1 MKGYIKDKR
10 TEILMLILILAVFA
24 VTGILYKVHPM
35 VILYPTVIV
44 TALCLIYFLIG
55 YYKRR
60 GRIRDFKRLMEC
72 ISQPEIALPA
82 ASDALEEDYQQ
93 LIGVLR
99 DERIKTASEA
109 ENRYRQMM
117 DYYTLWA
124 HQIKTPIASMRL
136 TLGTMDSVEARK
148 LNSELTR
155 IEQYVAMV
163 LTYLRLDFDTSD
175 YLFAEREVDDII
187 RPVVRKF
194 ASEFIDRKLSLDYE
208 PVNKKIV
215 TDEKWFSFCLE
226 QILSNAL
233 KYTGKGSIRIYV
245 DNDWLV
251 VEDSGIGIAPE
262 DLPRIFEKGYTGF
275 NGRVHEQATGI
286 GLYLCKR
293 ICDGL
298 GLDIKA
304 ESLLGEGTKI
314 RVFLNSKKINVND

>member
-60 GRIRDFKRLMEC
+60 GRLRDFKRLMEC

-82 ASDALEEDYQQ
+82 ASDELEEDYQQ

-175 YLFAEREVDDII
+175 YLFAEHEVDDII

-304 ESLLGEGTKI
+304 ESRLGEGTKI
-314 RVFLNSKKINVND
+314 KVFLNSKKINVND

>member
-10 TEILMLILILAVFA
+10 TAILMLILILAVFA

-60 GRIRDFKRLMEC
+60 GRLRDFKRLMEC

-82 ASDALEEDYQQ
+82 ASDELEEDYQQ

-175 YLFAEREVDDII
+175 YLFAEHEVDDII